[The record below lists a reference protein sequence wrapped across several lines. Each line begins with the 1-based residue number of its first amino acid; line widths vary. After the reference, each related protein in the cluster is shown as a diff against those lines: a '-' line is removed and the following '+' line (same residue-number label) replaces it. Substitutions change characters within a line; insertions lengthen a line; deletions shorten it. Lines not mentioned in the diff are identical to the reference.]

1 MLTTQK
7 DAMVSITTMS
17 YAAHGI
23 AAVWIAAQETNFAQY
38 AVMTDADKNLWW
50 EEVKKFTEKLIRHP
64 EIHTLETLHP
74 EHTEHARRYFREMLR
89 SGK

>member
-1 MLTTQK
+1 M
-7 DAMVSITTMS
+7 TTMS

-23 AAVWIAAQETNFAQY
+23 AAVWIAAQETNYTRY
-38 AVMTDADKNLWW
+38 AAMTDADKNLWW

-64 EIHTLETLHP
+64 EVHTIETPHP